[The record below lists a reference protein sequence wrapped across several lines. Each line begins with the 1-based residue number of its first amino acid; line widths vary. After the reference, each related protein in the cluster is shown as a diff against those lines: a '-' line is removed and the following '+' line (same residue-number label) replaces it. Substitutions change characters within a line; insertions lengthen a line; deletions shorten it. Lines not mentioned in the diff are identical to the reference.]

1 MNQPMAIDELVS
13 VAQAEAM
20 GELDAP
26 MMAIVLS
33 SEQSYDLPI
42 NSLETD
48 ADKARWGLILRAA
61 REHVE
66 ADAVAVLYPAWTTIR
81 TKKPVAEPA
90 AEELAGLA
98 EETDDDAEALKAE
111 ESESDFEEG
120 RGDDPAEPIDTLF
133 VQLHTRDRIYWRGF
147 EQIRDPKHQRI
158 IGFRRIKALSTDY
171 GREEAPSVTAWLNT
185 LFEPLPDE
193 GEETEIDRE
202 LADMLEEPEVS
213 AALYPRQMRA
223 LH

>member
-26 MMAIVLS
+26 MMAIVLA

-66 ADAVAVLYPAWTTIR
+66 ADAVAVLYPAWTTVR
-81 TKKPVAEPA
+81 QKKTEPA
-90 AEELAGLA
+90 ESGGADNANTADNAG
-98 EETDDDAEALKAE
+98 D
-111 ESESDFEEG
+111 ESN
-120 RGDDPAEPIDTLF
+120 EPIDTLF
-133 VQLHTRDRIYWRGF
+133 VQLHTRDHVYWRGF

-158 IGFRRIKALSTDY
+158 IGFRRIKALTSDY
-171 GREEAPSVTAWLNT
+171 RRDEEPSITSWLST
-185 LFEPLPDE
+185 LFEPLPE
-193 GEETEIDRE
+193 HGEETDVDLE
-202 LADMLEEPEVS
+202 LADLLEEPEVS
-213 AALYPRQMRA
+213 AALYPRQLRA

>member
-1 MNQPMAIDELVS
+1 MNQPMAIEELVS

-26 MMAIVLS
+26 MMAIVLA

-81 TKKPVAEPA
+81 EKKKETEADDGLEASSSDSSEDEPN
-90 AEELAGLA
+90 
-98 EETDDDAEALKAE
+98 
-111 ESESDFEEG
+111 
-120 RGDDPAEPIDTLF
+120 EPIDTLF
-133 VQLHTRDRIYWRGF
+133 VQLHTRDHVYWRGF

-158 IGFRRIKALSTDY
+158 IGFRRIKALPTDSRP
-171 GREEAPSVTAWLNT
+171 REEPSIASWLST
-185 LFEPLPDE
+185 LFEPLPE
-193 GEETEIDRE
+193 HGEAPDVDLE
-202 LADMLEEPEVS
+202 LADLLEEPEVS
-213 AALYPRQMRA
+213 AALYPRQLRA

>member
-81 TKKPVAEPA
+81 NKTPA
-90 AEELAGLA
+90 KTDTVA
-98 EETDDDAEALKAE
+98 EETRAAEDLDDEAV
-111 ESESDFEEG
+111 
-120 RGDDPAEPIDTLF
+120 RGEDPSEPIDTLF

-158 IGFRRIKALSTDY
+158 IGFRRIKALSTEY
-171 GREEAPSVTAWLNT
+171 GRDEAPSVTSWLNT

-193 GEETEIDRE
+193 GQETEVDME
-202 LADMLEEPEVS
+202 LADLLDEPEVS
-213 AALYPRQMRA
+213 AALYPRQLRS

>member
-81 TKKPVAEPA
+81 NKKPVKA
-90 AEELAGLA
+90 AVEIEESDG
-98 EETDDDAEALKAE
+98 LKAQ
-111 ESESDFEEG
+111 ESESEIDESIGGE
-120 RGDDPAEPIDTLF
+120 DPAEPIDTLF

-171 GREEAPSVTAWLNT
+171 GREEAPSVTSWLDT

-213 AALYPRQMRA
+213 AALYPRQLRA

>member
-1 MNQPMAIDELVS
+1 MNQPMAIEELVS

-26 MMAIVLS
+26 IMAIVLS

-48 ADKARWGLILRAA
+48 ADKARWALILRAA

-66 ADAVAVLYPAWTTIR
+66 ADAVALLYPAWTTIR
-81 TKKPVAEPA
+81 QRNP
-90 AEELAGLA
+90 
-98 EETDDDAEALKAE
+98 ETEVRKEQED
-111 ESESDFEEG
+111 G
-120 RGDDPAEPIDTLF
+120 PEPIDTLF

-147 EQIRDPKHQRI
+147 EQIRDPRHQRI
-158 IGFRRIKALSTDY
+158 VGFRTIGALSNEY
-171 GREEAPSVTAWLNT
+171 EREEAPSVTSWLNT
-185 LFEPLPDE
+185 LFEPLPEE
-193 GEETEIDRE
+193 GEETDVDRE
-202 LADMLEEPEVS
+202 LADLLEEPEVS

>member
-81 TKKPVAEPA
+81 HKKPAHVEEDEPDLLKM
-90 AEELAGLA
+90 EE
-98 EETDDDAEALKAE
+98 D
-111 ESESDFEEG
+111 ESESDDPG
-120 RGDDPAEPIDTLF
+120 RGEVPAEPIDTLF

-158 IGFRRIKALSTDY
+158 IGFRRIKALSTEY
-171 GREEAPSVTAWLNT
+171 GRDDAPSITSWLNT

-193 GEETEIDRE
+193 GEETEVDRE

-213 AALYPRQMRA
+213 AALYPRQLRA

>member
-1 MNQPMAIDELVS
+1 MNQPMAIDDLVS

-81 TKKPVAEPA
+81 QKQTDEEKA
-90 AEELAGLA
+90 ATEA
-98 EETDDDAEALKAE
+98 DD
-111 ESESDFEEG
+111 EG
-120 RGDDPAEPIDTLF
+120 SSPIDTLF
-133 VQLHTRDRIYWRGF
+133 VQLHTRDHVYWRGF
-147 EQIRDPKHQRI
+147 EQIRDPRHQRI

-171 GREEAPSVTAWLNT
+171 RREEAPSVAAWLST
-185 LFEPLPDE
+185 LFEPLPIE
-193 GEETEIDRE
+193 GEETEVDRE
-202 LADMLEEPEVS
+202 LADLLEEPEVS
-213 AALYPRQMRA
+213 AALYPRQMRS

>member
-1 MNQPMAIDELVS
+1 MNQPMAIEELVS

-26 MMAIVLS
+26 IMAIVLS
-33 SEQSYDLPI
+33 GEQSYDLPI

-48 ADKARWGLILRAA
+48 ADKARWALILRAA

-66 ADAVAVLYPAWTTIR
+66 ADAVALLYPAWTTIR
-81 TKKPVAEPA
+81 QRNAK
-90 AEELAGLA
+90 
-98 EETDDDAEALKAE
+98 AEAPKE
-111 ESESDFEEG
+111 QEDG
-120 RGDDPAEPIDTLF
+120 PEPIDTLF

-147 EQIRDPKHQRI
+147 EQIRDPRHQRI
-158 IGFRRIKALSTDY
+158 VGFRNIGALSNEY
-171 GREEAPSVTAWLNT
+171 EREEAPSVTAWLNT
-185 LFEPLPDE
+185 LFEPLPGE
-193 GEETEIDRE
+193 GEETEVDRE

>member
-1 MNQPMAIDELVS
+1 MNQSMAIDDLVS

-33 SEQSYDLPI
+33 SDESYDLPI

-81 TKKPVAEPA
+81 RKPAES
-90 AEELAGLA
+90 EEP
-98 EETDDDAEALKAE
+98 E
-111 ESESDFEEG
+111 ESEKADVQASEA
-120 RGDDPAEPIDTLF
+120 DDGNADDDKGPIDTLF

-147 EQIRDPKHQRI
+147 EQIRDPRHQRI

-171 GREEAPSVTAWLNT
+171 ERDNAPSVAAWLST
-185 LFEPLPDE
+185 LFEPLPEE
-193 GEETEIDRE
+193 GEQTDIDQE
-202 LADMLEEPEVS
+202 LANLLEEPEVS

>member
-1 MNQPMAIDELVS
+1 MNQSMAIDDLVS

-81 TKKPVAEPA
+81 RKPTDAETSQA
-90 AEELAGLA
+90 QAEDEDSA
-98 EETDDDAEALKAE
+98 DDDN
-111 ESESDFEEG
+111 G
-120 RGDDPAEPIDTLF
+120 PIDTLF

-171 GREEAPSVTAWLNT
+171 DRDSAPSVAAWLST

-193 GEETEIDRE
+193 GEETDIDRE
-202 LADMLEEPEVS
+202 LADLLEEPEVS

>member
-81 TKKPVAEPA
+81 HKKPEVEAEAASEDIPEAPA
-90 AEELAGLA
+90 GS
-98 EETDDDAEALKAE
+98 DDADD
-111 ESESDFEEG
+111 SDG
-120 RGDDPAEPIDTLF
+120 PIDTLF
-133 VQLHTRDRIYWRGF
+133 VQLHTRDHVYWRGF

-171 GREEAPSVTAWLNT
+171 TRDEAPSVTSWLST
-185 LFEPLPDE
+185 LFEPLPEE
-193 GEETEIDRE
+193 GEETNVDRE
-202 LADMLEEPEVS
+202 LADLLEEPEVS

>member
-1 MNQPMAIDELVS
+1 MNQPMAIEELVS

-26 MMAIVLS
+26 IMAIVLS
-33 SEQSYDLPI
+33 SDQSYDLPI
-42 NSLETD
+42 NSLESD
-48 ADKARWGLILRAA
+48 ADKARWALILRAA

-66 ADAVAVLYPAWTTIR
+66 ADAVALLYPAWTTIR
-81 TKKPVAEPA
+81 ERRAGAEPA
-90 AEELAGLA
+90 PE
-98 EETDDDAEALKAE
+98 
-111 ESESDFEEG
+111 
-120 RGDDPAEPIDTLF
+120 PAEPEEPPAPIDTLF

-147 EQIRDPKHQRI
+147 EQIRDPRHQRI
-158 IGFRRIKALSTDY
+158 IGFRSIGALSNDY
-171 GREEAPSVTAWLNT
+171 ERDEAPSVTAWLNT

-193 GEETEIDRE
+193 GQETDVDLQ
-202 LADMLEEPEVS
+202 LADLLEEPEVS

>member
-1 MNQPMAIDELVS
+1 MNQSMAIDDLVS

-33 SEQSYDLPI
+33 SDQSYDLPI

-81 TKKPVAEPA
+81 RKP
-90 AEELAGLA
+90 AEEMAVEVQA
-98 EETDDDAEALKAE
+98 EDEDTTDDDK
-111 ESESDFEEG
+111 G
-120 RGDDPAEPIDTLF
+120 PIDTLF
-133 VQLHTRDRIYWRGF
+133 VQLHTRERIYWRGF

-158 IGFRRIKALSTDY
+158 IGFRRIKALSSDY
-171 GREEAPSVTAWLNT
+171 DRDNAPTIASWLST

-193 GEETEIDRE
+193 GEESDIDRE
-202 LADMLEEPEVS
+202 LANLLEEPEVS
-213 AALYPRQMRA
+213 AALYPRQLRA

>member
-26 MMAIVLS
+26 MMAIVLAN
-33 SEQSYDLPI
+33 EQSYDLPI

-81 TKKPVAEPA
+81 QKTKEA
-90 AEELAGLA
+90 A
-98 EETDDDAEALKAE
+98 DDDGAEALAE
-111 ESESDFEEG
+111 ASADNLDAPSKDSAEDETN
-120 RGDDPAEPIDTLF
+120 EPIDTLF
-133 VQLHTRDRIYWRGF
+133 VQLHTRDHVYWRGF

-171 GREEAPSVTAWLNT
+171 RRDEEPSIASWLST
-185 LFEPLPDE
+185 LFEPLPE
-193 GEETEIDRE
+193 HGEASDVDLE
-202 LADMLEEPEVS
+202 LADLLEEPEVS
-213 AALYPRQMRA
+213 AALYPRQLRA

>member
-1 MNQPMAIDELVS
+1 MNQPMAIDDLVS

-81 TKKPVAEPA
+81 HKKPDLEVEA
-90 AEELAGLA
+90 AQEDPQE
-98 EETDDDAEALKAE
+98 DN
-111 ESESDFEEG
+111 EG
-120 RGDDPAEPIDTLF
+120 ADGPIDTLF
-133 VQLHTRDRIYWRGF
+133 VQLHTRDHVYWRGF

-171 GREEAPSVTAWLNT
+171 RRDEAPSVASWLST
-185 LFEPLPDE
+185 LFEPLPEE
-193 GEETEIDRE
+193 GAETEVDQE
-202 LADMLEEPEVS
+202 LANLLEEPEVS

>member
-1 MNQPMAIDELVS
+1 MNQSMAIDDLVS

-81 TKKPVAEPA
+81 QKNTETTDVNTAESSA
-90 AEELAGLA
+90 DDEAEG
-98 EETDDDAEALKAE
+98 
-111 ESESDFEEG
+111 ESND
-120 RGDDPAEPIDTLF
+120 PIDTLF
-133 VQLHTRDRIYWRGF
+133 VQLHTRDHVYWRGF

-171 GREEAPSVTAWLNT
+171 KRDEEPSIASWLNT
-185 LFEPLPDE
+185 LFEPLPE
-193 GEETEIDRE
+193 HGEASDVDLE
-202 LADMLEEPEVS
+202 LADLLEEPEVS
-213 AALYPRQMRA
+213 AALYPRQLRA

>member
-1 MNQPMAIDELVS
+1 MNQPMAIEELVS

-26 MMAIVLS
+26 MMAIVLA
-33 SEQSYDLPI
+33 SEHSYDLPI
-42 NSLETD
+42 QSLETD

-81 TKKPVAEPA
+81 NKKPRP
-90 AEELAGLA
+90 
-98 EETDDDAEALKAE
+98 ETDSAAGRELNGENDIDAGAEDEA
-111 ESESDFEEG
+111 EG
-120 RGDDPAEPIDTLF
+120 PIDTLF

-147 EQIRDPKHQRI
+147 EQIRDPRHQRI
-158 IGFRRIKALSTDY
+158 IGFRKIKALSTDY
-171 GREEAPSVTAWLNT
+171 QRAEAPSVAAWLST
-185 LFEPLPDE
+185 LFDPLPNE
-193 GEETEIDRE
+193 GEETAID
-202 LADMLEEPEVS
+202 LQLSDLLDEPEVS
-213 AALYPRQMRA
+213 AALYPRDLRA

>member
-81 TKKPVAEPA
+81 SKKPAK
-90 AEELAGLA
+90 
-98 EETDDDAEALKAE
+98 AEAGSEDTQSVAGSDE
-111 ESESDFEEG
+111 EQPARSE
-120 RGDDPAEPIDTLF
+120 DPAEPIDTLF

-158 IGFRRIKALSTDY
+158 IGFRRIKALSTEY
-171 GREEAPSVTAWLNT
+171 GRDEAPSVTSWLNT

-193 GEETEIDRE
+193 GEETEVDME
-202 LADMLEEPEVS
+202 LADLLDEPEVS
-213 AALYPRQMRA
+213 AALYPRQLRA

>member
-1 MNQPMAIDELVS
+1 VS

-81 TKKPVAEPA
+81 NKKPAAAAVDSDEP
-90 AEELAGLA
+90 
-98 EETDDDAEALKAE
+98 DRLKAE
-111 ESESDFEEG
+111 DAESDSE
-120 RGDDPAEPIDTLF
+120 DPVEPIDTLF

-158 IGFRRIKALSTDY
+158 IGFRRIKALSTEY
-171 GREEAPSVTAWLNT
+171 GRDDAPPVTSWLNT

-193 GEETEIDRE
+193 GEETDIDRE

-213 AALYPRQMRA
+213 AALYPRQLRA

>member
-81 TKKPVAEPA
+81 NKKPAATAVEIDEPD
-90 AEELAGLA
+90 LV
-98 EETDDDAEALKAE
+98 KAE
-111 ESESDFEEG
+111 ESESDFDDSG
-120 RGDDPAEPIDTLF
+120 RGEDPGEPIDTLF

-158 IGFRRIKALSTDY
+158 IGFRRIKALSTEY
-171 GREEAPSVTAWLNT
+171 GREDAPSVTSWLNT

-193 GEETEIDRE
+193 GEETEVDRE

>member
-33 SEQSYDLPI
+33 NEQSYDLPI

-48 ADKARWGLILRAA
+48 ADKARWALILRAA

-66 ADAVAVLYPAWTTIR
+66 ADAVALLYPAWTTIR
-81 TKKPVAEPA
+81 RKPE
-90 AEELAGLA
+90 A
-98 EETDDDAEALKAE
+98 EETVPEQATDSG
-111 ESESDFEEG
+111 SESTD
-120 RGDDPAEPIDTLF
+120 PIDTLF

-147 EQIRDPKHQRI
+147 EQIRDPRHQRI
-158 IGFRRIKALSTDY
+158 IGFRGIRALSTDY
-171 GREEAPSVTAWLNT
+171 EREEAPKITAWLDT
-185 LFEPLPDE
+185 LFEPLPEE
-193 GEETEIDRE
+193 GQETDLDLE
-202 LADMLEEPEVS
+202 LAELLEEPEVS

>member
-81 TKKPVAEPA
+81 SKKPVK
-90 AEELAGLA
+90 
-98 EETDDDAEALKAE
+98 AEAG
-111 ESESDFEEG
+111 SEDTQSVAGSDDEQSG
-120 RGDDPAEPIDTLF
+120 RGEDPAEPIDTLF

-158 IGFRRIKALSTDY
+158 IGFRRIKALSTEY
-171 GREEAPSVTAWLNT
+171 GRDEAPSVTSWLNT

-193 GEETEIDRE
+193 GEETEVDME
-202 LADMLEEPEVS
+202 LADLLDEPEVS
-213 AALYPRQMRA
+213 AALYPRQLRA

>member
-1 MNQPMAIDELVS
+1 MNQSMAIDDLVS
-13 VAQAEAM
+13 IAQAEAM

-81 TKKPVAEPA
+81 RKST
-90 AEELAGLA
+90 
-98 EETDDDAEALKAE
+98 DAEAPQAQAE
-111 ESESDFEEG
+111 DEDSA
-120 RGDDPAEPIDTLF
+120 DDDNGPIDTLF

-171 GREEAPSVTAWLNT
+171 DRDSAPSVAAWLST

-193 GEETEIDRE
+193 GEETDIDRE
-202 LADMLEEPEVS
+202 LADLLEEPEVS

>member
-81 TKKPVAEPA
+81 NKKPAATAVEGDEP
-90 AEELAGLA
+90 
-98 EETDDDAEALKAE
+98 DRLKAE
-111 ESESDFEEG
+111 DAASDSE
-120 RGDDPAEPIDTLF
+120 DPVEPIDTLF

-158 IGFRRIKALSTDY
+158 IGFRRIKALSTEY
-171 GREEAPSVTAWLNT
+171 GRDDAPSVTSWLNT

-193 GEETEIDRE
+193 GEETDIDRE

-213 AALYPRQMRA
+213 AALYPRQLRA

>member
-42 NSLETD
+42 NSLESD

-81 TKKPVAEPA
+81 HKKTEEGEENDANEA
-90 AEELAGLA
+90 AS
-98 EETDDDAEALKAE
+98 DDD
-111 ESESDFEEG
+111 DG
-120 RGDDPAEPIDTLF
+120 GPIDTLF
-133 VQLHTRDRIYWRGF
+133 VQLHTRDHVYWRGF
-147 EQIRDPKHQRI
+147 EQIRDPRHQRI

-171 GREEAPSVTAWLNT
+171 RRDEAPSVTAWLNT
-185 LFEPLPDE
+185 LFEPLPAE
-193 GEETEIDRE
+193 GEETDVDRE
-202 LADMLEEPEVS
+202 LADLLEEPEVS
-213 AALYPRQMRA
+213 AALYPRQLRA

>member
-1 MNQPMAIDELVS
+1 MMIQPMAIDELVS

-33 SEQSYDLPI
+33 SDQSYDLPI

-48 ADKARWGLILRAA
+48 ADKARWALILRAA

-66 ADAVAVLYPAWTTIR
+66 GDAVAVLYPAWTTIR
-81 TKKPVAEPA
+81 NKGE
-90 AEELAGLA
+90 
-98 EETDDDAEALKAE
+98 DA
-111 ESESDFEEG
+111 SVDEG
-120 RGDDPAEPIDTLF
+120 ADPIDTLF

-147 EQIRDPKHQRI
+147 EQIRDPRHQRI
-158 IGFRRIKALSTDY
+158 IGFKRIRALSTDY
-171 GREEAPSVTAWLNT
+171 DREEAPGAATWLNT
-185 LFEPLPDE
+185 LFEPLPEE
-193 GEETEIDRE
+193 GEETDVDRE
-202 LADMLEEPEVS
+202 LADLLEEPEVS
-213 AALYPRQMRA
+213 AALYPRQLRA

>member
-1 MNQPMAIDELVS
+1 MMIQPMAIDELVS

-33 SEQSYDLPI
+33 SDQSYDLPI

-48 ADKARWGLILRAA
+48 ADKARWALILRAA

-66 ADAVAVLYPAWTTIR
+66 GDAVAVLYPAWTTIR
-81 TKKPVAEPA
+81 NKGEDAVA
-90 AEELAGLA
+90 
-98 EETDDDAEALKAE
+98 DDSAD
-111 ESESDFEEG
+111 
-120 RGDDPAEPIDTLF
+120 PIDTLF

-147 EQIRDPKHQRI
+147 EQIRDPRHQRI
-158 IGFRRIKALSTDY
+158 IGFKRIRALSTDY
-171 GREEAPSVTAWLNT
+171 DREEAPGAATWLNT
-185 LFEPLPDE
+185 LFEPLPEE
-193 GEETEIDRE
+193 GEETDVDRE
-202 LADMLEEPEVS
+202 LADLLEEPEVS
-213 AALYPRQMRA
+213 AALYPRQLRA

>member
-1 MNQPMAIDELVS
+1 MNQPMAIDDLVS

-26 MMAIVLS
+26 MMAIVLA

-81 TKKPVAEPA
+81 HKKTKPA
-90 AEELAGLA
+90 QEEGI
-98 EETDDDAEALKAE
+98 ETSAEALVDSSQDRTE
-111 ESESDFEEG
+111 DESS
-120 RGDDPAEPIDTLF
+120 EPIDTLF
-133 VQLHTRDRIYWRGF
+133 VQLHTRDHVYWRGF

-171 GREEAPSVTAWLNT
+171 KRDEEPSVASWLST
-185 LFEPLPDE
+185 LFEPLPE
-193 GEETEIDRE
+193 HGEESDLDLE
-202 LADMLEEPEVS
+202 LSDLLEEPEVS
-213 AALYPRQMRA
+213 AALYPRQLRA

>member
-1 MNQPMAIDELVS
+1 MMNQPMAIEELVS

-48 ADKARWGLILRAA
+48 ADKARWALILRAA

-81 TKKPVAEPA
+81 NKNNDDTE
-90 AEELAGLA
+90 AGT
-98 EETDDDAEALKAE
+98 ET
-111 ESESDFEEG
+111 ES
-120 RGDDPAEPIDTLF
+120 AHPIDTLF

-147 EQIRDPKHQRI
+147 EQIRDPRHQRI
-158 IGFRRIKALSTDY
+158 IGFRRIGALSNDY
-171 GREEAPSVTAWLNT
+171 EPGEAPSLTGWLQT
-185 LFEPLPDE
+185 LFEPLPEE
-193 GEETEIDRE
+193 GEETEIDLE
-202 LADMLEEPEVS
+202 LADLLEEPEVS
-213 AALYPRQMRA
+213 AALYPRQLRA

>member
-1 MNQPMAIDELVS
+1 MNQSMAIDDLVS

-33 SEQSYDLPI
+33 SDQSYDLPI
-42 NSLETD
+42 HSLETD
-48 ADKARWGLILRAA
+48 ADKARWGLIIRAA

-81 TKKPVAEPA
+81 RKP
-90 AEELAGLA
+90 AEEMAVEVQA
-98 EETDDDAEALKAE
+98 EDEDTTDDDK
-111 ESESDFEEG
+111 G
-120 RGDDPAEPIDTLF
+120 PIDTLF
-133 VQLHTRDRIYWRGF
+133 VQLHTRERIYWRGF

-158 IGFRRIKALSTDY
+158 IGFRRIKALSSDY
-171 GREEAPSVTAWLNT
+171 DRDNAPTIASWLST

-193 GEETEIDRE
+193 GEESDIDRE
-202 LADMLEEPEVS
+202 LANLLEEPEVS
-213 AALYPRQMRA
+213 AALYPRQLRA

>member
-81 TKKPVAEPA
+81 SKKPAKAEAEAGSEDTRAVEDGEVEPA
-90 AEELAGLA
+90 
-98 EETDDDAEALKAE
+98 
-111 ESESDFEEG
+111 
-120 RGDDPAEPIDTLF
+120 RGEDPAEPIDTLF

-158 IGFRRIKALSTDY
+158 IGFRRIKALSTEY
-171 GREEAPSVTAWLNT
+171 GRDEAPSVTSWLNT

-193 GEETEIDRE
+193 GEETEVDME
-202 LADMLEEPEVS
+202 LADLLDEPEVS
-213 AALYPRQMRA
+213 AALYPRQLRA

>member
-1 MNQPMAIDELVS
+1 MNQSMAIDDLVC
-13 VAQAEAM
+13 
-20 GELDAP
+20 
-26 MMAIVLS
+26 
-33 SEQSYDLPI
+33 YDLPI

-81 TKKPVAEPA
+81 RKPAES
-90 AEELAGLA
+90 EEP
-98 EETDDDAEALKAE
+98 E
-111 ESESDFEEG
+111 ESEKSDVQASEA
-120 RGDDPAEPIDTLF
+120 DDGNADDDKGPIDTLF

-147 EQIRDPKHQRI
+147 EQIRDPRHQRI

-171 GREEAPSVTAWLNT
+171 ERDNAPSVAAWLST
-185 LFEPLPDE
+185 LFEPLPEE
-193 GEETEIDRE
+193 GEQTDIDQE
-202 LADMLEEPEVS
+202 LANLLEEPEVS

>member
-1 MNQPMAIDELVS
+1 MNQPMAIDDLVS

-81 TKKPVAEPA
+81 QKQ
-90 AEELAGLA
+90 
-98 EETDDDAEALKAE
+98 AEADADADAQ
-111 ESESDFEEG
+111 S
-120 RGDDPAEPIDTLF
+120 GDSGETTPIDTLF
-133 VQLHTRDRIYWRGF
+133 VQLHTRDRVYWRGF

-171 GREEAPSVTAWLNT
+171 RREEVPSMAAWLST

-193 GEETEIDRE
+193 GEETAVDRE
-202 LADMLEEPEVS
+202 LADLLEEPEVT

>member
-81 TKKPVAEPA
+81 NKKPAAAAVEGDEP
-90 AEELAGLA
+90 
-98 EETDDDAEALKAE
+98 DRLKAE
-111 ESESDFEEG
+111 DAESDSE
-120 RGDDPAEPIDTLF
+120 DPVEPIDTLF

-158 IGFRRIKALSTDY
+158 IGFRRIKALSTEY
-171 GREEAPSVTAWLNT
+171 GRDDAPSVTSWLNT

-193 GEETEIDRE
+193 GEETDIDRE

-213 AALYPRQMRA
+213 AALYPRQLRA

>member
-1 MNQPMAIDELVS
+1 MNQPMAIEELVS

-66 ADAVAVLYPAWTTIR
+66 ADAVAVLYPAWTTIKNKR
-81 TKKPVAEPA
+81 NQQPAQSPQHAEMP
-90 AEELAGLA
+90 
-98 EETDDDAEALKAE
+98 EALE
-111 ESESDFEEG
+111 NLSEAVEQASDV
-120 RGDDPAEPIDTLF
+120 AEPIDTLF

-158 IGFRRIKALSTDY
+158 IGFRRIKALSTEY
-171 GREEAPSVTAWLNT
+171 GRDEAPSVTSWLNT

-193 GEETEIDRE
+193 GEETEVDRE